1 MYRLITELGWK
12 GAMLVISV
20 MILAIIMFGC
30 LMRPL
35 DTAASPDQEVG
46 SPILTSLICAQYS
59 EKDCHLIT

>member
-1 MYRLITELGWK
+1 MTPSLHGPVCRLITELGWK

-46 SPILTSLICAQYS
+46 SVVSSALQF
-59 EKDCHLIT
+59 

>member
-1 MYRLITELGWK
+1 MCRLITELGWK

-46 SPILTSLICAQYS
+46 TVVCSALQF
-59 EKDCHLIT
+59 